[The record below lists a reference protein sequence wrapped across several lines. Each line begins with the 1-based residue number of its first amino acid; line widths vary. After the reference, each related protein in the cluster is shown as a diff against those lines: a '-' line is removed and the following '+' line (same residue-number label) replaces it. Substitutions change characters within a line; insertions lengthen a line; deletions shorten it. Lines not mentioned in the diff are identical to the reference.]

1 MGELQGKYMCPC
13 LSSIYCYRAHS
24 QTEFGKNYPDE
35 KEEQMRKK
43 IFTETL
49 LSIEEHNKKFER
61 GEVTFSMGIN
71 NFSDQTPEER
81 ARSRGFRLPSIEKK

>member
-1 MGELQGKYMCPC
+1 MSAAAFTEAEITEKWENYK
-13 LSSIYCYRAHS
+13 
-24 QTEFGKNYPDE
+24 TEFGKNYSDE

>member
-1 MGELQGKYMCPC
+1 MSAAAFTEAEITEKWENYK
-13 LSSIYCYRAHS
+13 
-24 QTEFGKNYPDE
+24 TEFGKNYPDE